1 MSTRT
6 ETRARVPRVEGQRTS
21 KPVSPARVLGALAL
35 AGWAGLFWFL
45 WLSGRSVLYLGSRT
59 LWLVPVGAVILSA
72 TTIGRLVS
80 LRVAQPQPVRAREG
94 WGVVLILLPVVLIT
108 SLPSASLGTFAVGK
122 RSTLATAGVTSST
135 DLSKGDLSLVDV
147 AGALAD
153 RATMRELV
161 GRAGSTASFKGFV
174 DRVPGEGADEFMLT
188 RFVITCCV
196 ADAIAAQVHV
206 VDAPP
211 GKFSPD
217 DWVRVTGQ
225 MYPLGREII
234 VVADNTESVPKPKHP
249 YLYP

>member
-1 MSTRT
+1 MSTQT
-6 ETRARVPRVEGQRTS
+6 HTS
-21 KPVSPARVLGALAL
+21 HAHPIEHEKESRSVSPSRVLTALVL
-35 AGWAGLFWFL
+35 AGWAGLFWYL

-59 LWLVPVGAVILSA
+59 LWLVPVGAVILSV
-72 TTIGRLVS
+72 TTVGRLVT
-80 LRVAQPQPVRAREG
+80 LRVAEPKRVRAKEA
-94 WGVVLILLPVVLIT
+94 WATVIILLPVLLVT

-122 RSTLATAGVTSST
+122 RSTLATAGITSST
-135 DLSKGDLSLVDV
+135 DLSKGDLNLVDV

-153 RATMRELV
+153 RATMRQLSS
-161 GRAGSTASFKGFV
+161 RAGSTVSFKGFV
-174 DRVPGEGADEFMLT
+174 DRIPGQGADEFMLT

-234 VVADNTESVPKPKHP
+234 VVAAKTESVAKPKHP